1 MLQHEKTILEVNKTT
16 KLHKHDTTSSY
27 DEFLRYAQPYKLIP
41 TTSMTSPVNNE
52 TANLYSEG
60 AMLSIFIHEGRPT
73 TTKLT
78 LIDLPSSIDHS
89 TFHECS
95 KGILCLAPTFHQSP
109 LTRPVVIILYSLHLG
124 RKNTLLLTPTTRWK
138 TERESTPKRLIY
150 STSKSGTTF
159 QVGIQSSNF
168 LIKSTQKLLVR
179 ASTSTSKSSTLI
191 RRQIPTFLRHSLT
204 SNQVTSSYET
214 YTTRLATQT
223 TSAIIEIKTDK
234 SLQFQANWLNIAR
247 VTNITT

>member
-1 MLQHEKTILEVNKTT
+1 MLRAIIQAHTYTINDPSGEQRK
-16 KLHKHDTTSSY
+16 
-27 DEFLRYAQPYKLIP
+27 PKLIFRR
-41 TTSMTSPVNNE
+41 SD
-52 TANLYSEG
+52 A
-60 AMLSIFIHEGRPT
+60 
-73 TTKLT
+73 KLT

-89 TFHECS
+89 TFRECS
-95 KGILCLAPTFHQSP
+95 KGILYLPPTFYHSP
-109 LTRPVVIILYSLHLG
+109 LTRPVVSISYSLRLG
-124 RKNTLLLTPTTRWK
+124 RKNMLPLTSTTRWK

-159 QVGIQSSNF
+159 QVGIQSSNS

-204 SNQVTSSYET
+204 TNQVTSSYET
-214 YTTRLATQT
+214 YTTTLTTQT

-247 VTNITT
+247 VMNTTT